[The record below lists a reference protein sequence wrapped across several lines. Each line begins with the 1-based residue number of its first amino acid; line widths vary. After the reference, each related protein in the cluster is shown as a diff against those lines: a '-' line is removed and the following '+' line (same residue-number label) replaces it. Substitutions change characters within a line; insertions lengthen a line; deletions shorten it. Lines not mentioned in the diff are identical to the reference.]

1 MDFPHGEGLLAF
13 LLPLRLLWFPFLHW
27 HFLWGVFSGALKNT
41 LLWQAMDGLR
51 EDQAR

>member
-1 MDFPHGEGLLAF
+1 MIGRRVIGIDRRQTHRA
-13 LLPLRLLWFPFLHW
+13 
-27 HFLWGVFSGALKNT
+27 VMSGMLKNT